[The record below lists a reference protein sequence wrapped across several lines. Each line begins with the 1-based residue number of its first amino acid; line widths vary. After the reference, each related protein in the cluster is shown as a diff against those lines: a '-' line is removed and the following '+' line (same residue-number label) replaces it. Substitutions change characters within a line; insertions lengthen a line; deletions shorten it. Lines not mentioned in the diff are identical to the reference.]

1 MANSD
6 KGGAA
11 AAQARSPEQE
21 TDMEKLPSLFGR
33 LGDDVTKLLDTKLS
47 LLKVEIK
54 EDVNAYIRGGVL
66 IAGGGVVAAIGF
78 ALLNVAVAFFVS
90 TLFAN
95 TGLSQPA
102 KYALGFVITGA
113 LYLIVGGV
121 LVVMMKNRLAAQGI
135 VPERTVEELQKD
147 KEWLKEEL

>member
-1 MANSD
+1 MAKSEGD
-6 KGGAA
+6 AA
-11 AAQARSPEQE
+11 LARSPEKPA
-21 TDMEKLPSLFGR
+21 DMETLPSLFGR

-54 EDVNAYIRGGVL
+54 EDVGAYVRGGVL
-66 IAGGGVVAAIGF
+66 IAAGGVVAAIGF
-78 ALLNVAVAFFVS
+78 ALLNIAIAFFVS

-102 KYALGFVITGA
+102 RYALGFVITGA
-113 LYLIVGGV
+113 VYLIVGVV
-121 LVVMMKNRLAAQGI
+121 LVVVMKNRLAAQGI

-147 KEWLKEEL
+147 KEWLKEEF

>member
-1 MANSD
+1 MAKSEGD
-6 KGGAA
+6 AA
-11 AAQARSPEQE
+11 LARSPEKP
-21 TDMEKLPSLFGR
+21 TDMENLPSLFGR

-54 EDVNAYIRGGVL
+54 EDVNAYVRGGVL
-66 IAGGGVVAAIGF
+66 IAVGGLVAAIGF
-78 ALLNVAVAFFVS
+78 ALLNIALAFFVS

-113 LYLIVGGV
+113 VYLAVGVILIV
-121 LVVMMKNRLAAQGI
+121 VMKKRLAAQGI